1 MTFNEN
7 DVLETL
13 KKEWAQVE
21 RLIDQKPEYYD
32 TFVSR
37 FLAMASFAE
46 KLTGKKYTATED
58 GVVEY

>member
-1 MTFNEN
+1 MTINEN

-21 RLIDQKPEYYD
+21 RMIDQKPEYCDY
-32 TFVSR
+32 FVGQ
-37 FLAMASFAE
+37 FQAMAKFAE
-46 KLTGKKYTATED
+46 KLTGKRYTATED